1 MMGHG
6 YLPAGIRSAL
16 ATVTAAQIAL
26 VFGILVANQFF
37 NVGSTACFAASA
49 HADRIKVFVFWQ
61 IVGGFFGL
69 GVQLSYAGLV
79 RYWSLP
85 AANVL
90 GIGLAFV
97 AVQAFTA
104 YLIFHESFQR
114 PQWVGTAFVFVG
126 IILVALPRR

>member
-1 MMGHG
+1 
-6 YLPAGIRSAL
+6 
-16 ATVTAAQIAL
+16 
-26 VFGILVANQFF
+26 
-37 NVGSTACFAASA
+37 
-49 HADRIKVFVFWQ
+49 VFVFWQ
-61 IVGGFFGL
+61 VVGGFFGL

-114 PQWVGTAFVFVG
+114 PQWIGTAFVFVG
-126 IILVALPRR
+126 IVLVAMPRH

>member
-1 MMGHG
+1 MMGRSF
-6 YLPAGIRSAL
+6 LPAGIRSAL
-16 ATVTAAQIAL
+16 AAVTAAQIAL
-26 VFGILVANQFF
+26 VLGILIANQFF

-61 IVGGFFGL
+61 IVGGLFGL

-97 AVQAFTA
+97 SVQAFTA
-104 YLIFHESFQR
+104 YLIFHESFNR
-114 PQWVGTAFVFVG
+114 SQWVGTAFVFAG
-126 IILVALPRR
+126 IVLVAMPRH

>member
-1 MMGHG
+1 MGRSFLTG
-6 YLPAGIRSAL
+6 RIRSAF
-16 ATVTAAQIAL
+16 AAVTAAQIAL

-61 IVGGFFGL
+61 IVGGLFGL

-97 AVQAFTA
+97 SVQAFTA
-104 YLIFHESFQR
+104 YLIFHESFNR

-126 IILVALPRR
+126 IVLVATPRH

>member
-1 MMGHG
+1 MTHG
-6 YLPAGIRSAL
+6 YLPAGLRSAL

-26 VFGILVANQFF
+26 VLGIVVANQFF

-49 HADRIKVFVFWQ
+49 HADRIKIFIFWQ
-61 IVGGFFGL
+61 IIGGLFGL

-85 AANVL
+85 AANVI

-104 YLIFHESFQR
+104 YLIFHESFHW
-114 PQWVGTAFVFVG
+114 PQWIGTSLVFAG
-126 IILVALPRR
+126 IILVAAPRS

>member
-1 MMGHG
+1 MAHG
-6 YLPAGIRSAL
+6 YLPAGLRSAL

-26 VFGILVANQFF
+26 VLGIVVANQFF

-49 HADRIKVFVFWQ
+49 HADRIKVVVFWQ
-61 IVGGFFGL
+61 IVGGLFGL

-79 RYWSLP
+79 RFWSLP
-85 AANVL
+85 AANVV

-104 YLIFHESFQR
+104 YLIFHESFHW
-114 PQWVGTAFVFVG
+114 PQWVGTALVFAG
-126 IILVALPRR
+126 IILVAAPRS

>member
-1 MMGHG
+1 MAHG
-6 YLPAGIRSAL
+6 YFAGLKSAF
-16 ATVTAAQIAL
+16 AAITAAQIAL
-26 VFGILVANQFF
+26 VIAIVVANQFF

-49 HADRIKVFVFWQ
+49 HADRIKVFIFWQ
-61 IVGGFFGL
+61 IVGGLFGL

-85 AANVL
+85 AANVV

-104 YLIFHESFQR
+104 YLIFHEAFHL
-114 PQWVGTAFVFVG
+114 PQWIGTGLVFAG
-126 IILVALPRR
+126 ILLVAMPRH